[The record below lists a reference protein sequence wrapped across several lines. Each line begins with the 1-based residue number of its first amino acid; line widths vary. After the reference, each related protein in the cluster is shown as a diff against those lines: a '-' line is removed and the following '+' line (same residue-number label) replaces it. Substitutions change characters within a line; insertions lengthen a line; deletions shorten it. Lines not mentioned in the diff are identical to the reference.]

1 MNLWSRRRFFLTSL
15 AGTAAAGA
23 ANLFGA
29 AKPSDA
35 FAAGAVSPQGA
46 AAKGTRPIMI
56 SSANGVHALQKGMD
70 ILKSGGDTLDA
81 AVAAVT
87 VVEDDPN
94 DDSVGYGGLPNE
106 EGEVELDASVMHG
119 PTHRAGSVASVRRI
133 KNVSRLAK
141 TVMER
146 TNHTMIVG
154 DGARRFA
161 VAEGFEELNLLTEH
175 SRKIWL
181 AWKAST
187 SFNWRPGIDSPEW
200 VGRSAAAGNK
210 EKTATAGRRGGLDS
224 REFREQ
230 LANICG
236 HDEALMARA
245 IQVISDPPT
254 GTINCLAVN
263 EKGEI
268 SGTTTTSGLSWKI
281 PGRVGDSPIIGAGLY
296 VDGDVGGAGSTG
308 KGEENIKIAGGHTIV
323 EMMRKGTTPTDA
335 CLEALHRVVR
345 NYNNDKKKL
354 ATFHIYFYALN
365 KDGVHGSAS
374 LWRNGY
380 EPGKRAK
387 YAVHDG
393 TEGKLMD
400 CAAFFDEVGGDQ

>member
-1 MNLWSRRRFFLTSL
+1 MSLWSRRRFFLTSL
-15 AGTAAAGA
+15 AGTAAAGTT
-23 ANLFGA
+23 NLFATTSPANGHE
-29 AKPSDA
+29 
-35 FAAGAVSPQGA
+35 AGMISPQGA
-46 AAKGTRPIMI
+46 SAKGTRPIII

-70 ILKSGGDTLDA
+70 ILKSGGDTLEA

-119 PTHRAGSVASVRRI
+119 PTRRAGSVASVRRI
-133 KNVSRLAK
+133 ANVARLAK

-161 VAEGFEELNLLTEH
+161 AAEGFEEKNLLTEH

-200 VGRSAAAGNK
+200 KAKSAANGS
-210 EKTATAGRRGGLDS
+210 RGPLDS
-224 REFREQ
+224 PEFRDR
-230 LANICG
+230 LADICE
-236 HDEALMARA
+236 HDEVLMARA
-245 IQVISDPPT
+245 LEVIKDPPT

-308 KGEENIKIAGGHTIV
+308 KGEENIKISGGHTIV
-323 EMMRKGTTPTDA
+323 EMMRKGMSPTDA
-335 CLEALHRVVR
+335 CLEAMHRVAR

-354 ATFHIYFYALN
+354 GTFHIYFYALN

-380 EPGKRAK
+380 EASKNAK

-400 CAAFFDEVGGDQ
+400 CAAYFDEVSGAE

>member
-15 AGTAAAGA
+15 AGTAAAGTT
-23 ANLFGA
+23 NLFGA

-35 FAAGAVSPQGA
+35 FAAGAASPQGA

-200 VGRSAAAGNK
+200 VGRSAAARNK
-210 EKTATAGRRGGLDS
+210 EKTATAGRRGALDS
-224 REFREQ
+224 PEFREQ
-230 LANICG
+230 LADICG

-323 EMMRKGTTPTDA
+323 EMMRKGMTPADA

-380 EPGKRAK
+380 EAGKRAK

-393 TEGKLMD
+393 TEGKLLD

>member
-1 MNLWSRRRFFLTSL
+1 MSQWSRRKFFLTSL
-15 AGTAAAGA
+15 AGSAAATVT
-23 ANLFGA
+23 NLLTSP
-29 AKPSDA
+29 KP
-35 FAAGAVSPQGA
+35 A
-46 AAKGTRPIMI
+46 AAATNGARASVPAAQGKRPLII
-56 SSANGVHALQKGMD
+56 SSANGVNALGRGMD
-70 ILKSGGDTLDA
+70 ILKKGGDTLDA
-81 AVAAVT
+81 VVAAVT

-106 EGEVELDASVMHG
+106 QGEVELDASVMHG

-133 KNVSRLAK
+133 KNVARLAK

-146 TNHTMIVG
+146 TNHVMIVG

-161 VAEGFEELNLLTEH
+161 VDEGFEEMNLLTEH
-175 SRKIWL
+175 SRKVWL

-200 VGRSAAAGNK
+200 NGKTAATGRRSA
-210 EKTATAGRRGGLDS
+210 LDS
-224 REFREQ
+224 AEFRER
-230 LANICG
+230 LADICG
-236 HDEALMARA
+236 HDEVLMARA
-245 IQVISDPPT
+245 VEVIANPPT

-323 EMMRKGTTPTDA
+323 EMMRKGMPPTDA

-365 KDGVHGSAS
+365 RDGMHGSAS

-380 EPGKRAK
+380 EAGKRAK

-393 TEGKLMD
+393 TQGKLMD

>member
-1 MNLWSRRRFFLTSL
+1 MSLWSRRKFFLTSL
-15 AGTAAAGA
+15 AGTAAASSGSLLGA
-23 ANLFGA
+23 GE
-29 AKPSDA
+29 
-35 FAAGAVSPQGA
+35 A
-46 AAKGTRPIMI
+46 AASEAKGPLGGVATGKRPVII
-56 SSANGVHALQKGMD
+56 SSANGVNALQKGMD

-119 PTHRAGSVASVRRI
+119 PTRRAGSVASVRRI
-133 KNVSRLAK
+133 KNVARLAK

-146 TNHTMIVG
+146 TNHVMIVG

-161 VAEGFEELNLLTEH
+161 VAEGFEEMNLLTDH

-181 AWKAST
+181 AWKAAS

-200 VGRSAAAGNK
+200 NGKSAA
-210 EKTATAGRRGGLDS
+210 RRDANPLHS
-224 REFREQ
+224 AEFQQR
-230 LANICG
+230 LADICQG
-236 HDEALMARA
+236 DEALMARA
-245 IQVISDPPT
+245 MQVIQDPVT

-263 EKGEI
+263 DKGEI

-281 PGRVGDSPIIGAGLY
+281 PGRVGDSPVIGAGLY

-308 KGEENIKIAGGHTIV
+308 KGEENIKISGGHTIV
-323 EMMRKGTTPTDA
+323 EMMRKGMSPTDA
-335 CLEALHRVVR
+335 CLEALHRVAR

-354 ATFHIYFYALN
+354 GTFHIYFYALN
-365 KDGVHGSAS
+365 KDGVYGSAS

-380 EPGKRAK
+380 ERDQHAK
-387 YAVHDG
+387 FAVHDG
-393 TEGKLMD
+393 TAAKLME
-400 CAAFFDEVGGDQ
+400 CTPYFDEIGGDQ

>member
-1 MNLWSRRRFFLTSL
+1 MSLWSRRRFFLTSL
-15 AGTAAAGA
+15 AGTAAAGTTKLFAEAEPHGTA
-23 ANLFGA
+23 AFEQ
-29 AKPSDA
+29 ST
-35 FAAGAVSPQGA
+35 QG
-46 AAKGTRPIMI
+46 KRPVII
-56 SSANGVHALQKGMD
+56 SSANGVNALGKGMD
-70 ILKSGGDTLDA
+70 ILRSGGDTLDA

-119 PTHRAGSVASVRRI
+119 PTRRAGSVASVRRI
-133 KNVSRLAK
+133 KNVARLAK

-154 DGARRFA
+154 EGARRFA
-161 VAEGFEELNLLTEH
+161 VAEGFEEMNLLTEH

-181 AWKAST
+181 AWKASS

-200 VGRSAAAGNK
+200 SGKSAAAG
-210 EKTATAGRRGGLDS
+210 TRSPVDS
-224 REFREQ
+224 AAFRER
-230 LANICG
+230 LADICAG
-236 HDEALMARA
+236 DEALMARA
-245 IQVISDPPT
+245 LEVIKNPVT

-263 EKGEI
+263 DKGEI

-308 KGEENIKIAGGHTIV
+308 KGEENIKISGGHTIV
-323 EMMRKGTTPTDA
+323 EMMRKGMSPKDA
-335 CLEALHRVVR
+335 CLEALHRVAR
-345 NYNNDKKKL
+345 NYNNDRKKL
-354 ATFHIYFYALN
+354 GTFHIYFYALN

-380 EPGKRAK
+380 DPNKRAR

-393 TEGKLMD
+393 TEGKLME
-400 CAAFFDEVGGDQ
+400 CAAYFDEVGGGE

>member
-1 MNLWSRRRFFLTSL
+1 MSLWSRRKFFLTSL
-15 AGTAAAGA
+15 AGTAAAGTT
-23 ANLFGA
+23 NLFAEARAHGNGA
-29 AKPSDA
+29 ALAMP
-35 FAAGAVSPQGA
+35 GTGMA
-46 AAKGTRPIMI
+46 AATGKRPVMI

-70 ILKSGGDTLDA
+70 ILKSGGDTLEA

-119 PTHRAGSVASVRRI
+119 PTRRAGSVASVRRI
-133 KNVSRLAK
+133 ANVARLAK

-161 VAEGFEELNLLTEH
+161 VAEGFEEKNLLTEH

-181 AWKAST
+181 AWKASS

-200 VGRSAAAGNK
+200 K
-210 EKTATAGRRGGLDS
+210 EKMAARWKSPLDS
-224 REFREQ
+224 EEFRER
-230 LANICG
+230 LADICAG
-236 HDEALMARA
+236 DQALMARA
-245 IQVISDPPT
+245 LKVIKDPPT

-281 PGRVGDSPIIGAGLY
+281 PGRVGDSPIIGAGLC

-308 KGEENIKIAGGHTIV
+308 KGEENIKISGGHTIV
-323 EMMRKGTTPTDA
+323 EMMRKGMSPTDA
-335 CLEALHRVVR
+335 CLEALHRVAR

-354 ATFHIYFYALN
+354 GTFHIYFYALN

-380 EPGKRAK
+380 DPNKRAH

-393 TEGKLMD
+393 GEGRLEE
-400 CAAFFDEVGGDQ
+400 CAAYFDEVGGGE

>member
-1 MNLWSRRRFFLTSL
+1 MSLWSRRRFFLTSL
-15 AGTAAAGA
+15 AGTAAAGTTNVFGSLKPEAGCCALQTA
-23 ANLFGA
+23 AT
-29 AKPSDA
+29 
-35 FAAGAVSPQGA
+35 
-46 AAKGTRPIMI
+46 KGTRPIMI

-70 ILKSGGDTLDA
+70 ILKSGGDPLDA

-161 VAEGFEELNLLTEH
+161 VAEGFEEMNLLTEH

-200 VGRSAAAGNK
+200 VGRSAAAGAE
-210 EKTATAGRRGGLDS
+210 EKIAATGRRGALDLP
-224 REFREQ
+224 EFRAR
-230 LANICG
+230 LADICE

-245 IQVISDPPT
+245 IEVIADPPT

-323 EMMRKGTTPTDA
+323 EMMRKGLSPTEA
-335 CLEALHRVVR
+335 CLEAMHRVAR

-354 ATFHIYFYALN
+354 NTFHIYFYALN

-380 EPGKRAK
+380 ERSKRAK

-393 TEGKLMD
+393 MEAKLVE
-400 CAAFFDEVGGDQ
+400 CAAYFDEVGGGE

>member
-1 MNLWSRRRFFLTSL
+1 MSLWSRRKFFLTSL
-15 AGTAAAGA
+15 AGSAAAGSA
-23 ANLFGA
+23 DLFGA
-29 AKPSDA
+29 VRPALLPADGGANLPSGQ
-35 FAAGAVSPQGA
+35 AGSN
-46 AAKGTRPIMI
+46 KGKRPVII
-56 SSANGVHALQKGMD
+56 SSANGVGALEKGME

-119 PTHRAGSVASVRRI
+119 PTRRAGSVASVRRI
-133 KNVSRLAK
+133 KNVAKLAK

-146 TNHTMIVG
+146 TNHVMIVG
-154 DGARRFA
+154 EGARRFA
-161 VAEGFEELNLLTEH
+161 VAQGFEEMNLLTEH

-181 AWKAST
+181 AWKASS

-200 VGRSAAAGNK
+200 NGKAAS
-210 EKTATAGRRGGLDS
+210 RGKNPLES
-224 REFREQ
+224 EEFREQ
-230 LANICG
+230 LAQICG
-236 HDEALMARA
+236 YDQVLMARA
-245 IQVISDPPT
+245 LLVIQDPPT

-263 EKGEI
+263 GKGEV

-281 PGRVGDSPIIGAGLY
+281 PGRVGDSPIVGAGLY

-308 KGEENIKIAGGHTIV
+308 KGEENIKISGGHTIV
-323 EMMRKGTTPTDA
+323 EMMRKGMSPTEA

-354 ATFHIYFYALN
+354 GTFHIYFYALN

-380 EPGKRAK
+380 DPNKRAK

-393 TEGKLMD
+393 SEGRLED
-400 CAAFFDEVGGDQ
+400 CAAYFDEVSAGGD